1 MTPTPSLKRAFF
13 TLSGLAMLSP
23 LAFDMLL
30 PAVGDMA
37 NSLNTSVGQVM
48 IAWGILSVGSGI
60 GQIIHGPISDRYG
73 RKPVIIFGLLLYILS
88 AGIGPFVSSVEQLF
102 VLRFFQGIA
111 VAATMIIM
119 RAIVRDLFDVKQ
131 GAKLFGNLF
140 AVLAVMPIVG
150 PILGGYLTTWFGWQ
164 AVFFC
169 MAGVALV
176 VLFIIVFC
184 LDESLQDK
192 DIRAMT
198 PKILVTSFA
207 KILSDQNFITFLM
220 IGMGAYAG
228 LFAVLAGISP
238 VLSIVLKQPADIFGY
253 QFAAIMIGHLI
264 AATLATRIIDQL
276 GIKKMILLGT
286 FVSVLGGGLF
296 LALALAKITTIYS
309 VLIPAAIF
317 LVGFALTTPAMTAGA
332 LSNFPHMTGRA
343 TSLLGFLQQ
352 GTGAIVSIS
361 LGMTVTD
368 TQLPMAIAIAAG
380 SLFSF
385 ATFITKISD
394 TTLKAD

>member
-150 PILGGYLTTWFGWQ
+150 PILGGYLTTW
-164 AVFFC
+164 
-169 MAGVALV
+169 
-176 VLFIIVFC
+176 
-184 LDESLQDK
+184 
-192 DIRAMT
+192 
-198 PKILVTSFA
+198 
-207 KILSDQNFITFLM
+207 
-220 IGMGAYAG
+220 
-228 LFAVLAGISP
+228 LAG
-238 VLSIVLKQPADIFGY
+238 
-253 QFAAIMIGHLI
+253 
-264 AATLATRIIDQL
+264 R
-276 GIKKMILLGT
+276 
-286 FVSVLGGGLF
+286 
-296 LALALAKITTIYS
+296 
-309 VLIPAAIF
+309 
-317 LVGFALTTPAMTAGA
+317 
-332 LSNFPHMTGRA
+332 R
-343 TSLLGFLQQ
+343 
-352 GTGAIVSIS
+352 
-361 LGMTVTD
+361 
-368 TQLPMAIAIAAG
+368 
-380 SLFSF
+380 FSF
-385 ATFITKISD
+385 VW
-394 TTLKAD
+394 LE

>member
-1 MTPTPSLKRAFF
+1 M
-13 TLSGLAMLSP
+13 
-23 LAFDMLL
+23 
-30 PAVGDMA
+30 V
-37 NSLNTSVGQVM
+37 
-48 IAWGILSVGSGI
+48 
-60 GQIIHGPISDRYG
+60 
-73 RKPVIIFGLLLYILS
+73 
-88 AGIGPFVSSVEQLF
+88 
-102 VLRFFQGIA
+102 
-111 VAATMIIM
+111 
-119 RAIVRDLFDVKQ
+119 
-131 GAKLFGNLF
+131 
-140 AVLAVMPIVG
+140 
-150 PILGGYLTTWFGWQ
+150 GWQ